1 MLVRGFA
8 AGFVGFTDW
17 VFSVSSTVVVVDF
30 FLDVVEFL
38 FSKGE
43 EEEEETE
50 VFRRLWLSWI
60 FFFLEGEEE
69 EGD

>member
-1 MLVRGFA
+1 MGSPLGSWGSPTGFLVFCRL
-8 AGFVGFTDW
+8 W
-17 VFSVSSTVVVVDF
+17 LSWIF

-50 VFRRLWLSWI
+50 VFCRLWLSWI